1 MNRAV
6 VANLGWVTVLM
17 GLWLP
22 TAYAQRGMGDAE
34 GLARR
39 GLQPELTKVSGKLV
53 RIETH
58 PCQQTTGQGILGTH
72 VGLLTPEGS
81 TLDIDLG
88 WAAAVESI
96 AARLVIG
103 QPLDAVVFRTDSMP
117 EGRWVAK
124 SLTIDGDVLALRD
137 DRLRPFWAGPGR
149 GQGPSR
155 TAAGSGWGTRGY
167 RRWRRLPCW
176 RRAAATRASVTAQA
190 TVTARD
196 GDGGEARAEWRTP
209 AAGRV
214 TANASCYR
222 HRAIVPAA

>member
-1 MNRAV
+1 MNRAI
-6 VANLGWVTVLM
+6 VANLGWVTVLL

-22 TAYAQRGMGDAE
+22 TAYAQRGMGDAV
-34 GLARR
+34 GLARQ

-72 VGLLTPEGS
+72 VGVRTPEGQ

-96 AARLVIG
+96 AARLVVG

-117 EGRWVAK
+117 EDRWVAK
-124 SLTIDGDVLALRD
+124 SLTIEGDVLALRD
-137 DRLRPFWAGPGR
+137 DRLRPLWAGPGG

-155 TAAGSGWGTRGY
+155 TAAGSGWGTRGF
-167 RRWRRLPCW
+167 
-176 RRAAATRASVTAQA
+176 
-190 TVTARD
+190 
-196 GDGGEARAEWRTP
+196 
-209 AAGRV
+209 AAGGYRV
-214 TANASCYR
+214 GGRAGYGASYGAGYGAGYGYGQGRRGGRGPGRMANTGGRPRYGR
-222 HRAIVPAA
+222 R

>member
-72 VGLLTPEGS
+72 VGLLTPEGQ

-137 DRLRPFWAGPGR
+137 DRLRPFWAGPGG

-167 RRWRRLPCW
+167 GVGGGYRVGGGSGYGAGYGYGQGRRW
-176 RRAAATRASVTAQA
+176 AQ
-190 TVTARD
+190 
-196 GDGGEARAEWRTP
+196 GP
-209 AAGRV
+209 GRM
-214 TANASCYR
+214 ANAGGRPRYGQR
-222 HRAIVPAA
+222 